1 MLKATVEE
9 NMLHERFNMSAGDFK
24 MDIRYA
30 HHPEHAKTLDT
41 ARLRRDFLIEQLFL
55 PGEIRLTYSYNDRLI
70 VGGAC
75 PVETLSLDVDRKI
88 IGSDFLLQRREMG
101 IINVAGPGSV
111 VIDGSVYPI
120 ANKDGLYVGMGARDV
135 VFRSDS
141 AANPAKFYFNSSPAH
156 AHYPT
161 TPAPFAAA
169 TPVELG
175 DQKTSNRRTIR
186 KYIHPDGIKSC
197 QLVMG
202 MTSLETG
209 SVWNTMPTHTHER
222 RMEAYFYFEMAADQ
236 LVFHMMGTPAETR
249 HIVVRNEE
257 AVLSPSW
264 SIHSGVGTE
273 NYTFIWGMCGENQ
286 LFDDMDHVAMQ
297 DLR

>member
-1 MLKATVEE
+1 
-9 NMLHERFNMSAGDFK
+9 

-30 HHPEHAKTLDT
+30 VHPEHAEAMNTFE
-41 ARLRRDFLIEQLFL
+41 LRQNFLIEKLFVPGRIQLV
-55 PGEIRLTYSYNDRLI
+55 YSYNDRLI

-75 PVETLSLDVDRKI
+75 PTETLPLEVDRKI

-101 IINVAGPGSV
+101 IINVGGAGSV
-111 VIDGSVYPI
+111 IIDGTTYPI
-120 ANKDGLYVGMGARDV
+120 AFKDGIYVGMGARDIT
-135 VFRSDS
+135 FISDDPE
-141 AANPAKFYFNSSPAH
+141 NPAKFYFNSSPAH

-161 TPAPFAAA
+161 TPAPFSAA

-175 DQKTSNRRTIR
+175 DQATSNHRTIR

-202 MTSLETG
+202 MTTLETG

-222 RMEAYFYFEMAADQ
+222 RMEAYFYFEMNEDQ
-236 LVFHMMGTPAETR
+236 VVFHLMGTPDETR
-249 HIVVRNEE
+249 HVVMRNEE

-264 SIHSGVGTE
+264 SIHSGVGTA

-297 DLR
+297 DLK